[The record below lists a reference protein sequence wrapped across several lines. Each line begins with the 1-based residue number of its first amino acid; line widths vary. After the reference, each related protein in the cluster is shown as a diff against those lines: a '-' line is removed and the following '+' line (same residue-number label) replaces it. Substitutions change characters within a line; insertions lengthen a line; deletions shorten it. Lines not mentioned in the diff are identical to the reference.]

1 VNCRKQ
7 FRLSRRQRIELI
19 RQMIIE
25 ELQSAAEKTA
35 ERDAVVTKKRRQ
47 LEEELGQPLVEI
59 LKEVELGRRPWSP
72 EVEEWFSLLG
82 PEDYQALL
90 AE

>member
-1 VNCRKQ
+1 MAKS

-19 RQMIIE
+19 RQMIAE
-25 ELQSAAEKTA
+25 ELQVATEKTA
-35 ERDAVVTKKRRQ
+35 ERDAIILEKRLK
-47 LEEELGQPLVEI
+47 LEGELGQPLVEV

-82 PEDYQALL
+82 PEDYEALL

>member
-1 VNCRKQ
+1 MVKAL
-7 FRLSRRQRIELI
+7 RLSRRQRIELI
-19 RQMIIE
+19 REMIAE
-25 ELQSAAEKTA
+25 ELKAAAEKTA
-35 ERDAVVTKKRRQ
+35 QLDTVVTKKRRQ
-47 LEEELGQPLVEI
+47 LEAELGQPLVEV

-82 PEDYQALL
+82 PEDYEALL